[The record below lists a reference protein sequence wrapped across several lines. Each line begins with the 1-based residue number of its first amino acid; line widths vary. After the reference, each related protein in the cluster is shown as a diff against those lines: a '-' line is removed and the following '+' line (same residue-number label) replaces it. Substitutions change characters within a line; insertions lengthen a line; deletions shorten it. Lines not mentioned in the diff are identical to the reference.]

1 MKLINYFAVSI
12 VLTISAGLAAAETT
26 PPVDRV
32 VVFADRAEVT
42 RISKASCS
50 AGKAEVVFSML
61 PMSLDERTL
70 RAEAS
75 GKAKSIGVSSQ
86 VIPLEQDRDARVA
99 KVSKEIEKL
108 LDQIRA
114 IQDTLQGY
122 QERINVLSSFG
133 YYFSNLLNE
142 EIRNAKPDTARW
154 SKVLDQ
160 MKNERLAVNK
170 KRAEFNLKL
179 RGLNRLYRR
188 LERRLANL
196 RPRSVTEAR
205 TVKVTIECR
214 GEANPKVELSY
225 VVPGATWHPEYD
237 LRFIPGSKAKV
248 GRGRAELTVAAV
260 IQQSTGEDW
269 LNAKLILSTSRP
281 KLGSEAPYPA
291 PLYINGHKVGEKKV
305 LVATREKRDK
315 LRGPAQQVSSG
326 PTSAALEDKGQ
337 SFALTLPRR
346 VSVMADGRPYWMPVD
361 VVSTK
366 AEAKLVAIAK
376 LKPFVYQVVKFK
388 NPTAYPLMKGTM
400 HSHRGG
406 SYIGDTVLEHTAPG
420 EPMEISL
427 GIDEELKVERVDLN
441 KKNVSAGFLSSTKHL
456 ERAYRIKLTNRSSG
470 RQAVELRENIPV
482 SKIEDVKVELQ
493 KDKTTKHYQLDSHR
507 GFISWTVRLNKGQ
520 KKAVDL
526 AYTIHLP
533 EDWEVRMR

>member
-1 MKLINYFAVSI
+1 MAVK
-12 VLTISAGLAAAETT
+12 VGATETA

-42 RISKASCS
+42 RISRASCS
-50 AGKAEVVFSML
+50 AGKAEVVFALL

-70 RAEAS
+70 RAKAS

-86 VIPLEQDRDARVA
+86 IIPLEQDRDVRVA

-114 IQDTLQGY
+114 IQDTLRGY
-122 QERINVLSSFG
+122 DERINVLSSFG
-133 YYFSNLLNE
+133 YYFASLLNE
-142 EIRNAKPDTARW
+142 EIRNTRPDTTSW

-160 MKNERLAVNK
+160 MKNERLVVNK
-170 KRAEFNLKL
+170 KRAGFNFKL
-179 RGLNRLYRR
+179 RSLNRLYRR

-196 RPRSVTEAR
+196 RPRRIAEAR
-205 TVKVTIECR
+205 TVTVTIECR
-214 GEANPKVELSY
+214 SEANPKVELSY

-291 PLYINGHKVGEKKV
+291 PLYINGHKVSEKKV
-305 LVATREKRDK
+305 LVATRERRDK
-315 LRGPAQQVSSG
+315 LRGPARQVSLG
-326 PTSAALEDKGQ
+326 PASAALEDKGQ

-361 VVSTK
+361 VISTR
-366 AEAKLVAIAK
+366 AEAKLVAIPK
-376 LKPFVYQVVKFK
+376 LKPYVYQVVKLK
-388 NPTAYPLMKGTM
+388 NPAAYPLMKGTI
-400 HSHRGG
+400 HSHRAG
-406 SYIGDTVLEHTAPG
+406 SYIGDTVVTHTAPG
-420 EPMEISL
+420 ESMEVSL
-427 GIDEELKVERVDLN
+427 GIDEELKVERLDLN
-441 KKNVSAGFLSSTKHL
+441 KKNRSAGFLSSTKHL
-456 ERAYRIKLTNRSSG
+456 ERAYRIKLTNSSSS
-470 RQAVELRENIPV
+470 RQAVEVRENIPV

-520 KKAVDL
+520 KKDIDL

-533 EDWEVRMR
+533 EDWEVRIH